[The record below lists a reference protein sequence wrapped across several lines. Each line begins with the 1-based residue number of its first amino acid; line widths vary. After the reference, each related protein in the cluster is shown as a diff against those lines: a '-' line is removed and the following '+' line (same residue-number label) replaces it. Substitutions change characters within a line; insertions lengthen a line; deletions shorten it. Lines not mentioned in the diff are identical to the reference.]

1 MGGKMTNEQMTNDK
15 SQRPNPKPQTTLERV
30 EAVQALAAMQL
41 PVAEWEQ
48 MEQESEEEIAPDV

>member
-1 MGGKMTNEQMTNDK
+1 MGKMKNEQMTNDK

>member
-1 MGGKMTNEQMTNDK
+1 
-15 SQRPNPKPQTTLERV
+15 L

>member
-1 MGGKMTNEQMTNDK
+1 MTNEQMTNDK
-15 SQRPNPKPQTTLERV
+15 SQRPNLKPQTTLERV

-48 MEQESEEEIAPDV
+48 MEQESEEESAPDV